1 VEELMVKRLMLLAAV
16 VAAGSVSVAAQAPAP
31 ARPPVKPAT
40 TYAPPK
46 TAWGDPDL
54 SGNYTNKY
62 EQGTPFERPAELEG
76 RTLADITSQELADLI
91 VKRQQAAIE
100 RDRFL
105 SGDPTGTIA
114 GPLEFRDIFEVK
126 KASRAWFVTD
136 PPDGKIPTMT
146 PEARQRISA
155 RRPTGSSFS
164 NGTYDSYESLGLYD
178 RCITRGYPGSMLP
191 AIYGDSYQ
199 IVQGQGF
206 VAIRIEMIHETRII
220 PLGNQPH
227 VSRNVQL
234 EMGDARGHFEG
245 NTLVVETTNF
255 KERSIYRNGNPKTFR
270 LVERFTPTSKKTLEW
285 SVTVD
290 DPATWTRP
298 WTFSLPLTVNDD
310 EPLYEY
316 ACHEGNYAM
325 QNILSWSRK
334 SETAA
339 DSNVA
344 K

>member
-1 VEELMVKRLMLLAAV
+1 MVNRMMLAAV
-16 VAAGSVSVAAQAPAP
+16 VAGASVSLAAQAPAP
-31 ARPPVKPAT
+31 AKAPAKSG
-40 TYAPPK
+40 AA
-46 TAWGDPDL
+46 TAYTPARTPWGDPDIQ
-54 SGNYTNKY
+54 GNYTNKY

-76 RTLADITSQELADLI
+76 KTLADITGKELTALI
-91 VKRQQAAIE
+91 EKRQQAAIE

-136 PPDGKIPTMT
+136 PPDGKIPPMT
-146 PEARQRISA
+146 PEARQRIAA

-164 NGTYDSYESLGLYD
+164 NGVYDSYESLGLYD
-178 RCITRGYPGSMLP
+178 RCITRGYPNSMLP

-227 VSRNVQL
+227 ASKGIQL
-234 EMGDARGHFEG
+234 DMGDARGHWDG
-245 NTLVVETTNF
+245 STLVVETTNF
-255 KERSIYRNGNPKTFR
+255 KDRSIYRNGNPQTFK
-270 LVERFTPTSKKTLEW
+270 LIERFTPTSKKSLEW

-316 ACHEGNYAM
+316 ACHEGNYAIK
-325 QNILSWSRK
+325 NILSWSRK
-334 SETAA
+334 AESTA
-339 DSNVA
+339 DSSVA

>member
-1 VEELMVKRLMLLAAV
+1 MEDLMVKRVMLLAAV
-16 VAAGSVSVAAQAPAP
+16 FAAASVSVAAQAP
-31 ARPPVKPAT
+31 VKAGAT
-40 TYAPPK
+40 ATYTPPK
-46 TAWGDPDL
+46 TPWGDPDL
-54 SGNYTNKY
+54 QGNYTNKY

-76 RTLADITSQELADLI
+76 KTLADISSKELADI
-91 VKRQQAAIE
+91 IEKRQQSALA

-126 KASRAWFVTD
+126 KASRPWFVSD
-136 PPDGKIPTMT
+136 PPDGKIPPIT
-146 PEARQRISA
+146 PQARQRIAA

-164 NGTYDSYESLGLYD
+164 NGVYDSYESLSLYD
-178 RCITRGYPGSMLP
+178 RCITRGYPNSMLP

-220 PLGNQPH
+220 PLGGRPH
-227 VSRNVQL
+227 VSRGL
-234 EMGDARGHFEG
+234 ELDMGDPRGHFEG

-255 KERSIYRNGNPKTFR
+255 RDRSIYRNGNPKTFR
-270 LVERFTPTSKKTLEW
+270 LVERFTPTSKGSLEW
-285 SVTVD
+285 TVTVD

-298 WTFSLPLTVNDD
+298 WTFTLPLTVNDD

-325 QNILSWSRK
+325 TNILNASRK
-334 SETAA
+334 AETAGE
-339 DSNVA
+339 SSVA

>member
-1 VEELMVKRLMLLAAV
+1 VEDLMGKRMMLLAV

-31 ARPPVKPAT
+31 AKAPTRAT
-40 TYAPPK
+40 TTYTPPK

-62 EQGTPFERPAELEG
+62 EQGTPFERPADLEG
-76 RTLADITSQELADLI
+76 RTLADITPQELADLI

-136 PPDGKIPTMT
+136 PPDGKIPPMT
-146 PEARQRISA
+146 PEARQRIAA

-164 NGTYDSYESLGLYD
+164 NGTYDSYESLSLYD
-178 RCITRGYPGSMLP
+178 RCITRGYPNSMLP

-227 VSRNVQL
+227 ASRGIQL
-234 EMGDARGHFEG
+234 DMGDARGHFEG

-255 KERSIYRNGNPKTFR
+255 KDRSIYRNGNAKTFR

-298 WTFSLPLTVNDD
+298 WTFALPLTVNDD

-325 QNILSWSRK
+325 KNILNWSRK
-334 SETAA
+334 SESAA
-339 DSNVA
+339 DSSVA

>member
-1 VEELMVKRLMLLAAV
+1 VEDLMVKRTMLLAAV
-16 VAAGSVSVAAQAPAP
+16 VAAGSVTISAQAPAP
-31 ARPPVKPAT
+31 ARAPAKPAT
-40 TYAPPK
+40 TYTPPK
-46 TAWGDPDL
+46 TAWGDPDI

-62 EQGTPFERPAELEG
+62 EQGTPFERPAGLEG
-76 RTLADITSQELADLI
+76 KTLADITSKELADLI
-91 VKRQQAAIE
+91 EKRQQAAIE

-136 PPDGKIPTMT
+136 PPDGKIPEMT
-146 PEARQRISA
+146 TEARQRIAA

-164 NGTYDSYESLGLYD
+164 NSVYDSYESLGLYD
-178 RCITRGYPGSMLP
+178 RCITRGYPNSMLP

-199 IVQGQGF
+199 IIQGQGF
-206 VAIRIEMIHETRII
+206 VGIRIEMIHETRII
-220 PLGNQPH
+220 PIGNQPH
-227 VSRNVQL
+227 VSRGMQL
-234 EMGDARGHFEG
+234 NMGDARGHWDG
-245 NTLVVETTNF
+245 NSLVVETTNF
-255 KERSIYRNGNPKTFR
+255 KDRSIYRNGNPKTFK
-270 LVERFTPTSKKTLEW
+270 LIERFTPTSKKTLEW

-290 DPATWTRP
+290 DPSTWTRP

-334 SETAA
+334 SESAT
-339 DSNVA
+339 DTNVA

>member
-1 VEELMVKRLMLLAAV
+1 
-16 VAAGSVSVAAQAPAP
+16 
-31 ARPPVKPAT
+31 
-40 TYAPPK
+40 
-46 TAWGDPDL
+46 
-54 SGNYTNKY
+54 
-62 EQGTPFERPAELEG
+62 
-76 RTLADITSQELADLI
+76 
-91 VKRQQAAIE
+91 
-100 RDRFL
+100 
-105 SGDPTGTIA
+105 
-114 GPLEFRDIFEVK
+114 
-126 KASRAWFVTD
+126 
-136 PPDGKIPTMT
+136 
-146 PEARQRISA
+146 
-155 RRPTGSSFS
+155 
-164 NGTYDSYESLGLYD
+164 
-178 RCITRGYPGSMLP
+178 MLP

-227 VSRNVQL
+227 ASKGIQL

-245 NTLVVETTNF
+245 HTLVVETTNF
-255 KERSIYRNGNPKTFR
+255 KDRSIYRNGNPKTFR

-325 QNILSWSRK
+325 KNILSWSRK
-334 SETAA
+334 AEAAA
-339 DSNVA
+339 DSGVA